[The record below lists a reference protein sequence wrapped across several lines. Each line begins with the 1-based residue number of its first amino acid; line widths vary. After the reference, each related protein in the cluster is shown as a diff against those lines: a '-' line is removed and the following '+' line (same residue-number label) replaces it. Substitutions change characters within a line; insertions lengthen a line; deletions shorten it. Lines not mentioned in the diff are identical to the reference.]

1 MDYVMS
7 CVSCGRKSVRGAAK
21 LVFIVVLFLNFN
33 LILDAQTKL
42 LFEHLTVKQGLSQ
55 GSVFC
60 ILQDR
65 RGFVWF
71 GTQDGLNRFDGYDF
85 RTFRNDPAIAKSLG
99 GNFITLI
106 AEDRN
111 GTMWIGTRD
120 QPRILNRFDA
130 ATQSFTKVRRDSVD
144 LRGGA
149 ISEEK
154 GTYETSAGVRWYGE
168 TGGGVSRLD
177 VKTGAKKTFKRD
189 PANPKS
195 LLDDNV
201 FSVYGDRTGTIW
213 IGTKEGLERFEPATE
228 TFVHYRHDPANPYS
242 LSDNWV
248 WPIFEDQS
256 GVMWVGT
263 FGGGLNRFDRATGRF
278 TRYKNN
284 QADPRSLSDN
294 RLYSIYQDRSGLIWV
309 GTADHGVDRFKP
321 DGGAFEHI
329 VRDVNNP
336 KGLIDNGINGMY
348 VDRSGVVWI
357 GTNNGLE
364 QFDRS
369 TGAFTHFQHQ
379 ASNSKS
385 IADNRVQSITED
397 QAGNIWIGFF
407 SSGLDRFDK
416 RTREFTHFKSD
427 KSNPGSLSDNS
438 VYSLLEDRSGTLWAG
453 TYRGGLNRYNRKT
466 GMFTTYAH
474 QDSISG
480 SLGARGVFALC
491 EDREGY
497 LWVGTLGGGLD
508 RFDPRTGLFTHFRN
522 DPASGESISDNIVT
536 CIYESRGGVLW
547 IGTTGGLNRLHRET
561 GTFRR
566 YKEKDGLSN
575 DVVLGILED
584 GKGNLWLSTNKG
596 ISRFDPQEG
605 TFRNYDYRDGLQGD
619 EFNQSAYARSP
630 LTGEMYF
637 GGSNGFNTF
646 QPASMKENQ
655 YAPPV
660 AITSF
665 TRYSPDEKGDPI
677 VDRFAETKEGIT
689 LSYKDNVA
697 NFEFASMNF
706 LNPSKNQLAYRLEG
720 FSDNWVQLGADRK
733 ATLFLDV
740 GDYLLRVKGSNND
753 GLWNEEGTTLRIEVT
768 PPWWRSR
775 WAYSGYALLAIGILY
790 GLRRFEL
797 NRREQKTRMRES
809 ELRAKAMEAEKRALV
824 AENERQTKELD
835 DARRLQLSLLPKEV
849 PNLPLYDIAVF
860 MKTAT
865 EVGGDYYDFHVE
877 ADGTLD
883 IAFGDATGHG
893 MQAGTIVTLM
903 KGLFVSDASRFDIPT
918 FFNHCSKAIKD
929 IRLGRLFMAFTLV
942 RLRGNSLYLSSAGM
956 PPVFIFRKRDG
967 SIEEVLL
974 KGMPLGAMKNFPYL
988 LHEASLERGDTLL
1001 LMTDG
1006 LPEQKNAA
1014 EEMFDYER
1022 VQKAFAEVA
1031 TRTPDEIIDHLAK
1044 AGEAW
1049 MGGAVQDDDV
1059 TLMVV
1064 RMKE

>member
-1 MDYVMS
+1 MKNLR
-7 CVSCGRKSVRGAAK
+7 CGWRSAGD
-21 LVFIVVLFLNFN
+21 IVKTAFFVLLFLGLNSGAR
-33 LILDAQTKL
+33 AQTKL

-55 GSVFC
+55 GSVMC
-60 ILQDR
+60 MLQDR
-65 RGFVWF
+65 RGFMWF

-85 RTFRNDPAIAKSLG
+85 RIFRHDPANANSISD
-99 GNFITLI
+99 NFIALI

-111 GTMWIGTRD
+111 GTMWIGTLG
-120 QPRILNRFDA
+120 QPGFLNRFDL
-130 ATQSFTKVRRDSVD
+130 ATQTFTKVRRDSVD
-144 LRGGA
+144 LRDAG
-149 ISEEK
+149 ISETK
-154 GTYETSAGVRWYGE
+154 STYETSAGVKWHGE

-177 VKTGAKKTFKRD
+177 LKTGARKTFKRD
-189 PANPKS
+189 PANPRS

-379 ASNSKS
+379 ASNPKS

-427 KSNPGSLSDNS
+427 KSNHGGLSDNS

-453 TYRGGLNRYNRKT
+453 TYRGGLNRYDRKT

-497 LWVGTLGGGLD
+497 LWIGTLGGGLD
-508 RFDPRTGLFTHFRN
+508 RLDPRTGLFTHFRN

-561 GTFRR
+561 GTFRW

-575 DVVLGILED
+575 DVVLGIVED

-637 GGSNGFNTF
+637 GGSNGFNIF
-646 QPASMKENQ
+646 QPASMKDNQ

-720 FSDNWVQLGADRK
+720 FSNNWVQLGTDRK

-824 AENERQTKELD
+824 AENERQTKELE
-835 DARRLQLSLLPKEV
+835 DARRLQLSLLPKDV
-849 PNLPLYDIAVF
+849 PKLPSYDISVF

-865 EVGGDYYDFHVE
+865 EVGGDYYDFNVGPE
-877 ADGTLD
+877 DTLD

-1031 TRTPDEIIDHLAK
+1031 TRTPDEIIDHLAQ

>member
-1 MDYVMS
+1 MKTS
-7 CVSCGRKSVRGAAK
+7 SITARKSAGSAA
-21 LVFIVVLFLNFN
+21 LVVVALFLCLN
-33 LILDAQTKL
+33 LAVQAQTKM

-55 GSVFC
+55 GSVLC

-65 RGFVWF
+65 RGFMWF

-85 RTFRNDPAIAKSLG
+85 RTFKHDPANPKSLG
-99 GNFITLI
+99 DNWINLI
-106 AEDRN
+106 AEDRQ
-111 GTMWIGTRD
+111 GTIWVGTLG
-120 QPRILNRFDA
+120 QPGIVSRFDP
-130 ATQSFTKVRRDSVD
+130 ATQSFTKAHRDSID
-144 LRGGA
+144 LRGA
-149 ISEEK
+149 LISETK
-154 GTYETSAGVRWYGE
+154 STYESPAGVRWYGE
-168 TGGGVSRLD
+168 PSGGVTRLD
-177 VKTGAKKTFKRD
+177 VKSGVKKTFKRD
-189 PANPKS
+189 PANARS

-228 TFVHYRHDPANPYS
+228 TFVHYRHDPRNPYS

-256 GVMWVGT
+256 GTMWVGT

-278 TRYKNN
+278 SRYKND

-294 RLYSIYQDRSGLIWV
+294 RLYAFFQDRSGLIWV
-309 GTADHGVDRFKP
+309 GTADHGVDRFRP
-321 DGGAFEHI
+321 DGSAFEHVVKDI
-329 VRDVNNP
+329 NNP
-336 KGLIDNGINGMY
+336 KSLIDNGINGMF
-348 VDRSGVVWI
+348 VDRSGAVWI

-364 QFDRS
+364 LFDRS
-369 TGAFTHFQHQ
+369 TNTFTHFQQ
-379 ASNSKS
+379 QSSNPKS
-385 IADNRVQSITED
+385 IANNRIQSITED

-407 SSGLDRFDK
+407 SAGLDRFNK
-416 RTREFTHFKSD
+416 KTREFTHFKND
-427 KSNPGSLSDNS
+427 KSNPRSLSDNS
-438 VYSLLEDRSGTLWAG
+438 VYALLEDRAGTLWVG
-453 TYRGGLNRYNRKT
+453 TYRGGLNRLDR
-466 GMFTTYAH
+466 A
-474 QDSISG
+474 SG
-480 SLGARGVFALC
+480 SFTSYVHSDSLPGSLAARGVFALC

-508 RFDPRTGLFTHFRN
+508 RMDPRTGTFTHFKN
-522 DPASGESISDNIVT
+522 DPLIERSLSDNIVV
-536 CIYESRGGVLW
+536 CIYESRNGTLW
-547 IGTTGGLNRLHRET
+547 IGTAGGLNEYDRGT

-566 YKEKDGLSN
+566 YKEKDGLPN

-584 GKGNLWLSTNKG
+584 GKGDLWLSTNKG
-596 ISRFDPQEG
+596 ISRFDPQAR
-605 TFRNYDYRDGLQGD
+605 TFRNYDFRDGLQGD
-619 EFNQSAYARSP
+619 EFNQGAFARSP
-630 LTGEMYF
+630 VTGEMYF
-637 GGSNGFNTF
+637 GGSNGFNILL
-646 QPASMKENQ
+646 PASMKENQ

-665 TRYSPDEKGDPI
+665 TRYSPDEKGNPI
-677 VDRFAETKEGIT
+677 VDRFAETKESIT

-697 NFEFASMNF
+697 NFEFASMNY

-720 FSDNWVQLGADRK
+720 FSDNWVQLGTDRR

-753 GLWNEEGTTLRIEVT
+753 GVWNEEGTTLRIEVT

-775 WAYSGYALLAIGILY
+775 WAYGGYALMFIGLLY
-790 GLRRFEL
+790 GLRSVEL

-824 AENERQTKELD
+824 AENERQTKELE

-849 PNLPLYDIAVF
+849 PALEPYEIAVF

-865 EVGGDYYDFHVE
+865 EVGGDYYDFRLG
-877 ADGTLD
+877 ADKTLD

-903 KGLFVSDASRFDIPT
+903 KGLFVSESSRFDIPT

-942 RLRGNSLYLSSAGM
+942 RLQGNSLYLSSAGM
-956 PPVFIFRKRDG
+956 PPVFIFRKHDG
-967 SIEEVLL
+967 TVEEILL
-974 KGMPLGAMKNFPYL
+974 KGMPLGAMKNFPYA
-988 LHEASLERGDTLL
+988 LHEASLERGDTVL

-1014 EEMFDYER
+1014 EEMFDYDR
-1022 VQKAFAEVA
+1022 IQKVFGEVA
-1031 TRTPDEIIDHLAK
+1031 TKSPDEIIAHLAN
-1044 AGEAW
+1044 AGESW
-1049 MGGAVQDDDV
+1049 MNGVNQDDDI

-1064 RMKE
+1064 RMKD